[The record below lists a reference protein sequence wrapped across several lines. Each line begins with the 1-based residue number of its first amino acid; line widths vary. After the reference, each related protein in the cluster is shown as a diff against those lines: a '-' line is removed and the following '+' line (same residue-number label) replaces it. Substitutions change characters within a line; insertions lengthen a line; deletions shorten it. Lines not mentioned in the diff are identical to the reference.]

1 MSSKRKDK
9 TGKVLKKG
17 EIQRA
22 NNTYMY
28 RWINS
33 EGKRECIYAPTLMEL
48 REMEEIIDKERVMGI
63 SRKGYTLEEQIER
76 YLITKRG
83 LADSTRENYKYY
95 FEHVIKGSQMG
106 KAKVVDIKKSDLL
119 IFYNSLIEQGL
130 SVGTVKIIHKIIH
143 PAFQLACDDSVIVKN
158 PADDCMKDYTEETE
172 KKYALTMEEEQEF
185 FDRIKLRKR
194 MKRYYPMYAIMIK
207 TGLRISEAIGLTW
220 NDVDMW
226 NKLIHVNHQV
236 QYRKVRGAMK
246 LYASDTKTNA
256 GKRSI
261 PMTDEVYHLFLEQ
274 KKVWLQT
281 KKDPDFEVD
290 GYKDFVFVSHVTGKC
305 MNHNSIR
312 RMMKAIVDMNAEREI
327 KLPDI
332 SPHILRHTACSR
344 LAEAGCDIKVL
355 QYLMGQ
361 TDIKTTMQ
369 VYNHADLDRVKR
381 AIDKLENADIY
392 GNKLTPELTPKL
404 TPFAR
409 RFM

>member
-1 MSSKRKDK
+1 MANKRKDK

-17 EIQRA
+17 ETQRA

-33 EGKRECIYAPTLMEL
+33 EGKRECIYAPTLNEL
-48 REMEEIIDKERVMGI
+48 REMEDAIEKERVMGI
-63 SRKGYTLEEQIER
+63 SRKGYTLEDQVER
-76 YLITKRG
+76 YLNTKRG

-95 FEHVIKGSQMG
+95 FEHVIKNSRIGRT
-106 KAKVVDIKKSDLL
+106 KVIDIKKSDMLL
-119 IFYNSLIEQGL
+119 FYNSLIEQGL
-130 SVGTVKIIHKIIH
+130 SVGTIKIIHKIIH
-143 PAFQLACDDSVIVKN
+143 PAFQLACDDNVIAKN
-158 PADDCMKDYTEETE
+158 PADDCMKDYTEEIE
-172 KKYALTMEEEQEF
+172 KKYALTVEEEKEF
-185 FDRIKLRKR
+185 LDRIKLRSR
-194 MKRYYPMYAIMIK
+194 MKRYYPMYAIMMK

-236 QYRKVRGAMK
+236 QYRKVQGNMK
-246 LYASDTKTNA
+246 LYACDTKTNA

-261 PMTDEVYHLFLEQ
+261 PMTDEVYRLFLEQ

-281 KKDPDFEVD
+281 KKNPDFEVD
-290 GYKDFVFVSHVTGKC
+290 GYKDFVFVSHITGKC
-305 MNHNSIR
+305 MHHNSIR
-312 RMMKAIVDMNAEREI
+312 RMMRAIVDMNTEREV

-381 AIDKLENADIY
+381 TLERLENADSEAD
-392 GNKLTPELTPKL
+392 KRTPQLTPKL

-409 RFM
+409 KYM

>member
-1 MSSKRKDK
+1 
-9 TGKVLKKG
+9 
-17 EIQRA
+17 
-22 NNTYMY
+22 
-28 RWINS
+28 
-33 EGKRECIYAPTLMEL
+33 
-48 REMEEIIDKERVMGI
+48 
-63 SRKGYTLEEQIER
+63 
-76 YLITKRG
+76 
-83 LADSTRENYKYY
+83 
-95 FEHVIKGSQMG
+95 
-106 KAKVVDIKKSDLL
+106 
-119 IFYNSLIEQGL
+119 
-130 SVGTVKIIHKIIH
+130 
-143 PAFQLACDDSVIVKN
+143 
-158 PADDCMKDYTEETE
+158 MKDYTEEME
-172 KKYALTMEEEQEF
+172 KKYALTIEEEREF
-185 FDRIKLRKR
+185 LDRIKLRRR

-207 TGLRISEAIGLTW
+207 TGLRISETIGLTW
-220 NDVDMW
+220 DDVDME
-226 NKLIHVNHQV
+226 NKLIYVNHQV
-236 QYRKVRGAMK
+236 QYRKVQDTMR
-246 LYASDTKTNA
+246 LYASNTKTNA

-261 PMTDEVYHLFLEQ
+261 PMTEEVYRLFLDQ

-290 GYKDFVFVSHVTGKC
+290 GYRDFVFVSHVTGKC

-381 AIDKLENADIY
+381 TLNRLENADFY
-392 GNKLTPELTPKL
+392 DDKLTPELTPKL

-409 RFM
+409 KYM